1 MQIKSNQRKAFLG
14 MVDNALHIVTNAEQS
29 TSLAPQW
36 LITKIKEDAML
47 TELAQYICLQNAN

>member
-1 MQIKSNQRKAFLG
+1 

-36 LITKIKEDAML
+36 LITKIKEDAMQ
-47 TELAQYICLQNAN
+47 TELSQYSCLQNAN